1 MYIGSSCF
9 SEPSA
14 PTLSP
19 FDTTLFIVTT
29 LAFGLQGGACFRMY
43 VCVCTQVWKSQ
54 DIISQ
59 STLWVW
65 VSLVYRPMPSSFSGC
80 STEKQEMAWLV

>member
-54 DIISQ
+54 DIIP
-59 STLWVW
+59 LRI
-65 VSLVYRPMPSSFSGC
+65 LIALLC
-80 STEKQEMAWLV
+80 SKHCSAGLLLRVG